1 MKNKLVKFFI
11 ITTFVTLYVI
21 VSLISCIH
29 TIDFFLLSNP
39 RWLAI
44 SLAIAFEI
52 GAAASLASIIVLD
65 KMNKTII
72 WFLFI
77 ILTFMQAMGNT
88 YFAYVNVHD
97 FQGWIELFGLVDYDI
112 ITQKRIL
119 AVVSGAILPLIALGF
134 IKSLVDY
141 LKPEEETKNS
151 LLEENNEE
159 DKDEIIK
166 SEVTQP
172 IDKEEIIETNETE
185 NIQPITEDIN
195 IDEVEKKKVIKD
207 NSNSD
212 FFKQI
217 KLFFNGED
225 Y

>member
-134 IKSLVDY
+134 IKSLVNY

-195 IDEVEKKKVIKD
+195 IDEVEKKK
-207 NSNSD
+207 
-212 FFKQI
+212 
-217 KLFFNGED
+217 
-225 Y
+225 

>member
-185 NIQPITEDIN
+185 NIQPITENIN
-195 IDEVEKKKVIKD
+195 IDEVEKKK
-207 NSNSD
+207 
-212 FFKQI
+212 
-217 KLFFNGED
+217 
-225 Y
+225 

>member
-1 MKNKLVKFFI
+1 MKNKLVNFFI
-11 ITTFVTLYVI
+11 ISTFVTLYVI

-39 RWLAI
+39 KWLAI

-52 GAAASLASIIVLD
+52 GAAASLAAIIALD
-65 KMNKTII
+65 KMNKTMI
-72 WFLFI
+72 WGLFI
-77 ILTFMQAMGNT
+77 ILTGMQAMGNA

-141 LKPEEETKNS
+141 LKPDKETKNI
-151 LLEENNEE
+151 LLEENGE
-159 DKDEIIK
+159 DEGEIIK
-166 SEVTQP
+166 SEVIQP
-172 IDKEEIIETNETE
+172 INKEEIIENNETKI
-185 NIQPITEDIN
+185 NQPITEDIN
-195 IDEVEKKKVIKD
+195 IDEVEKKK
-207 NSNSD
+207 
-212 FFKQI
+212 
-217 KLFFNGED
+217 
-225 Y
+225 

>member
-1 MKNKLVKFFI
+1 MKNKLVNFFI
-11 ITTFVTLYVI
+11 ISTFVTLYAI

-52 GAAASLASIIVLD
+52 GAAASLAAIIVLN
-65 KMNKTII
+65 KMNKTMI
-72 WFLFI
+72 WSLFI
-77 ILTFMQAMGNT
+77 ILTGMQAMGNT

-141 LKPEEETKNS
+141 LKPDKETKNI
-151 LLEENNEE
+151 LLEENDE
-159 DKDEIIK
+159 DKGEIIK
-166 SEVTQP
+166 SEVIQP
-172 IDKEEIIETNETE
+172 INKEEIIENNETKI
-185 NIQPITEDIN
+185 NQPITEDIN
-195 IDEVEKKKVIKD
+195 IDEVEKKK
-207 NSNSD
+207 
-212 FFKQI
+212 
-217 KLFFNGED
+217 
-225 Y
+225 

>member
-151 LLEENNEE
+151 LLEENNE
-159 DKDEIIK
+159 DMGEIIK

-195 IDEVEKKKVIKD
+195 IDEVEKKK
-207 NSNSD
+207 
-212 FFKQI
+212 
-217 KLFFNGED
+217 
-225 Y
+225 

>member
-1 MKNKLVKFFI
+1 MKNKLVNFFI
-11 ITTFVTLYVI
+11 ISTFVTLYVI

-52 GAAASLASIIVLD
+52 GAAASLAAIIVLD
-65 KMNKTII
+65 KMNKTMI
-72 WFLFI
+72 WGLFI
-77 ILTFMQAMGNT
+77 ILTGMQAMGNT

-141 LKPEEETKNS
+141 LKPDKETKNI
-151 LLEENNEE
+151 LLEENGE
-159 DKDEIIK
+159 DKGEIIK
-166 SEVTQP
+166 SEVIQP
-172 IDKEEIIETNETE
+172 INKEEIIENNETKI
-185 NIQPITEDIN
+185 NQPITEDIN
-195 IDEVEKKKVIKD
+195 IDEVEKKK
-207 NSNSD
+207 
-212 FFKQI
+212 
-217 KLFFNGED
+217 
-225 Y
+225 

>member
-11 ITTFVTLYVI
+11 ITTFVTLYII

-195 IDEVEKKKVIKD
+195 IDEVEKKK
-207 NSNSD
+207 
-212 FFKQI
+212 
-217 KLFFNGED
+217 
-225 Y
+225 

>member
-1 MKNKLVKFFI
+1 MKNKLVNFFI
-11 ITTFVTLYVI
+11 ISTFVTLYVI

-52 GAAASLASIIVLD
+52 GAAASLAAIIVLD
-65 KMNKTII
+65 KMNKTMI
-72 WFLFI
+72 WGLFI
-77 ILTFMQAMGNT
+77 ILTGMQAMGNT

-141 LKPEEETKNS
+141 LKPDKETKNI
-151 LLEENNEE
+151 LLEENGEE
-159 DKDEIIK
+159 NGEIIK
-166 SEVTQP
+166 SEVIQP
-172 IDKEEIIETNETE
+172 INKEEIIENNETKI
-185 NIQPITEDIN
+185 NQPITEDIN
-195 IDEVEKKKVIKD
+195 IDEVEKKK
-207 NSNSD
+207 
-212 FFKQI
+212 
-217 KLFFNGED
+217 
-225 Y
+225 

>member
-141 LKPEEETKNS
+141 LKPEEETKNT

-195 IDEVEKKKVIKD
+195 IDEVEKKK
-207 NSNSD
+207 
-212 FFKQI
+212 
-217 KLFFNGED
+217 
-225 Y
+225 

>member
-1 MKNKLVKFFI
+1 MKNKLVKSFI

-72 WFLFI
+72 WVLFI

-141 LKPEEETKNS
+141 LKPEKETKNN
-151 LLEENNEE
+151 LFEENNEE
-159 DKDEIIK
+159 DKGEIIK

-172 IDKEEIIETNETE
+172 IDKEEMIETNETE

-195 IDEVEKKKVIKD
+195 IDEVEKKK
-207 NSNSD
+207 
-212 FFKQI
+212 
-217 KLFFNGED
+217 
-225 Y
+225 

>member
-195 IDEVEKKKVIKD
+195 IDEVEKKK
-207 NSNSD
+207 
-212 FFKQI
+212 
-217 KLFFNGED
+217 
-225 Y
+225 

>member
-185 NIQPITEDIN
+185 NIQLITEDIN
-195 IDEVEKKKVIKD
+195 IDEVEKKKKLKITEIGNFIK
-207 NSNSD
+207 
-212 FFKQI
+212 
-217 KLFFNGED
+217 
-225 Y
+225 

>member
-1 MKNKLVKFFI
+1 MKNKLVNFFI
-11 ITTFVTLYVI
+11 ISTFVTLYVI

-52 GAAASLASIIVLD
+52 GAAASLAAIIALD
-65 KMNKTII
+65 KMNKTMI
-72 WFLFI
+72 WGLFI
-77 ILTFMQAMGNT
+77 ILTGMQAMGNA

-141 LKPEEETKNS
+141 LKPDKETKNI
-151 LLEENNEE
+151 LLEENGE
-159 DKDEIIK
+159 DKGEIIK
-166 SEVTQP
+166 SEVIQP
-172 IDKEEIIETNETE
+172 INKEEIIENNETKI
-185 NIQPITEDIN
+185 NQPITEDIN
-195 IDEVEKKKVIKD
+195 IDEVEKKK
-207 NSNSD
+207 
-212 FFKQI
+212 
-217 KLFFNGED
+217 
-225 Y
+225 

>member
-151 LLEENNEE
+151 LLKENNEE

-195 IDEVEKKKVIKD
+195 IDEVEKKK
-207 NSNSD
+207 
-212 FFKQI
+212 
-217 KLFFNGED
+217 
-225 Y
+225 

>member
-52 GAAASLASIIVLD
+52 GAAASLASIIALD

-195 IDEVEKKKVIKD
+195 IDEVEKKK
-207 NSNSD
+207 
-212 FFKQI
+212 
-217 KLFFNGED
+217 
-225 Y
+225 

>member
-141 LKPEEETKNS
+141 LKPEEETKNN

-166 SEVTQP
+166 LEVTQP

-195 IDEVEKKKVIKD
+195 IDEVEKKK
-207 NSNSD
+207 
-212 FFKQI
+212 
-217 KLFFNGED
+217 
-225 Y
+225 

>member
-1 MKNKLVKFFI
+1 MKNKLVNFFI
-11 ITTFVTLYVI
+11 ISTFVTLYAI

-52 GAAASLASIIVLD
+52 GAAASLAAIIVLD
-65 KMNKTII
+65 KMNKTMI
-72 WFLFI
+72 WGLFI
-77 ILTFMQAMGNT
+77 ILTGMQAMGNT
-88 YFAYVNVHD
+88 YFAYVNVHG

-141 LKPEEETKNS
+141 LKPDKETKNI
-151 LLEENNEE
+151 LLEENDE
-159 DKDEIIK
+159 DKGEIIK
-166 SEVTQP
+166 SEVIQP
-172 IDKEEIIETNETE
+172 INKEEIIENNETKI
-185 NIQPITEDIN
+185 NQPITEDIN
-195 IDEVEKKKVIKD
+195 IDEVEKKK
-207 NSNSD
+207 
-212 FFKQI
+212 
-217 KLFFNGED
+217 
-225 Y
+225 

>member
-141 LKPEEETKNS
+141 LKPEEETKNN

-195 IDEVEKKKVIKD
+195 IDEVEKKK
-207 NSNSD
+207 
-212 FFKQI
+212 
-217 KLFFNGED
+217 
-225 Y
+225 

>member
-141 LKPEEETKNS
+141 LKPEEEIKNS

-195 IDEVEKKKVIKD
+195 IDEVEKKK
-207 NSNSD
+207 
-212 FFKQI
+212 
-217 KLFFNGED
+217 
-225 Y
+225 

>member
-1 MKNKLVKFFI
+1 MKNKLVNFFI
-11 ITTFVTLYVI
+11 ISTFVTLYVI

-44 SLAIAFEI
+44 SLAVAFEI
-52 GAAASLASIIVLD
+52 GAAASLAAIIALD
-65 KMNKTII
+65 KMNKTMI
-72 WFLFI
+72 WGLFI
-77 ILTFMQAMGNT
+77 ILTGMQAMGNA

-141 LKPEEETKNS
+141 LKPDKETKNI
-151 LLEENNEE
+151 LLEENGE
-159 DKDEIIK
+159 DEGEIIK
-166 SEVTQP
+166 SEVIQP
-172 IDKEEIIETNETE
+172 INKEEIIGNNETKI
-185 NIQPITEDIN
+185 NQPITEDIN
-195 IDEVEKKKVIKD
+195 IDEVEKKK
-207 NSNSD
+207 
-212 FFKQI
+212 
-217 KLFFNGED
+217 
-225 Y
+225 

>member
-1 MKNKLVKFFI
+1 MKNKLVNFFI
-11 ITTFVTLYVI
+11 ISTFVTLYVI

-44 SLAIAFEI
+44 SLAVAFEI
-52 GAAASLASIIVLD
+52 GAAASLAAIIALD
-65 KMNKTII
+65 KMNKTMI
-72 WFLFI
+72 WGLFI
-77 ILTFMQAMGNT
+77 ILTGMQAMGNA

-141 LKPEEETKNS
+141 LKPDKETKNI
-151 LLEENNEE
+151 LLEENGE
-159 DKDEIIK
+159 DEGEIIK
-166 SEVTQP
+166 SEVIQP
-172 IDKEEIIETNETE
+172 INKEEIIENNETKI
-185 NIQPITEDIN
+185 NQPITEDIN
-195 IDEVEKKKVIKD
+195 IDEVEKKK
-207 NSNSD
+207 
-212 FFKQI
+212 
-217 KLFFNGED
+217 
-225 Y
+225 